1 MQVRDIVFSLIMVSS
16 GFVLAYKLI
25 YNYSPRDPVIV
36 LSTVLLIG
44 MIAAMLLSLNERLRK
59 FEVELKEQE
68 RSLRISMHSVEE
80 EVKDKVGDAV
90 KKLGEVTEE
99 LLRKGYR

>member
-1 MQVRDIVFSLIMVSS
+1 MQIRDIVFSLIMVLS
-16 GFVLAYKLI
+16 GFVLVYKLV
-25 YNYSPRDPVIV
+25 YKYSPRDPVIV

-90 KKLGEVTEE
+90 KKLGEVNEE
-99 LLRKGYR
+99 LLRRGYR

>member
-1 MQVRDIVFSLIMVSS
+1 MQIRDIVFSLIMVSS
-16 GFVLAYKLI
+16 GFVLVYKLV
-25 YNYSPRDPVIV
+25 YKYSPRDPVIV

-90 KKLGEVTEE
+90 KKLGEVNEE
-99 LLRKGYR
+99 LLRRGYR